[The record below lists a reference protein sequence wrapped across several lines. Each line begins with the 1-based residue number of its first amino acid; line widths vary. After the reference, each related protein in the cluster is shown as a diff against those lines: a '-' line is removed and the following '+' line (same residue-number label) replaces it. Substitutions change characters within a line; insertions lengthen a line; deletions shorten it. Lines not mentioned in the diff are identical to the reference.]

1 MKHFKISVISLLLF
15 TTFSCETDQICL
27 EEITPKLIIRFYN
40 QNNPNELR
48 SVANLKVSI
57 DGIEGNYEDGTITTF
72 TDSIAIPLYVNQNTT
87 KFILN
92 LSGDITKGTEDNLDT
107 ITLLY
112 LQEDIFVSRSC
123 GYKTVF
129 HEGQASLTIDDDNW
143 IKLLETASDPL
154 EITDEKLAHV
164 KIYH

>member
-1 MKHFKISVISLLLF
+1 MKHFKISVIFLLLF
-15 TTFSCETDQICL
+15 ATLSCETDQICL
-27 EEITPKLIIRFYN
+27 EDITPKLVIRFYN
-40 QNNPNELR
+40 ENNPNELR
-48 SVANLKVSI
+48 SVLNLQVSI
-57 DGIEGNYEDGTITTF
+57 DGIEGNYENGTLTTF
-72 TDSIAIPLYVNQNTT
+72 TDSIAIPLYVNQNST

-92 LSGDITKGTEDNLDT
+92 LPGDITKGTEDNLDT
-107 ITLLY
+107 ITLVY

-129 HEGQASLTIDDDNW
+129 HEVQASLTVDDNNW
-143 IKLLETASDPL
+143 IKLLEPTSDPL

>member
-1 MKHFKISVISLLLF
+1 V
-15 TTFSCETDQICL
+15 
-27 EEITPKLIIRFYN
+27 
-40 QNNPNELR
+40 NNPNELR
-48 SVANLKVSI
+48 SVLNLEVSI
-57 DGIEGNYEDGTITTF
+57 DGIDGNYENETLTTF
-72 TDSIAIPLYVNQNTT
+72 TDSIAIPLSVTQNTT

-92 LSGDITKGTEDNLDT
+92 LPGDITKGTEDNLDT
-107 ITLLY
+107 ITLVY

-129 HEGQASLTIDDDNW
+129 HEVQASLTVDDNNW
-143 IKLLETASDPL
+143 IKLLEPTSDPL